1 MIFYLANGHTLCGT
15 QAEAKA
21 LDRDF
26 VQHDIPTEKPKL
38 QAYVQE
44 LMDKCHAQVVA
55 EQLVLVDEI
64 VAEIIAEEKPVPVP
78 HTNQI
83 VAFEDEWD
91 NFPLSRKAHF
101 ASLFCEEARLKI
113 K

>member
-1 MIFYLANGHTLCGT
+1 MIFYLANGITLCGT

-38 QAYVQE
+38 QAYVQDLMNKVDDLSCQINSLKFDTTIAPVTITDDLPSPPLPVVQDLDDVWEE
-44 LMDKCHAQVVA
+44 L
-55 EQLVLVDEI
+55 
-64 VAEIIAEEKPVPVP
+64 
-78 HTNQI
+78 
-83 VAFEDEWD
+83 
-91 NFPLSRKAHF
+91 PLARKAHF
-101 ASLFCEEARLKI
+101 AALFCEEARLKI